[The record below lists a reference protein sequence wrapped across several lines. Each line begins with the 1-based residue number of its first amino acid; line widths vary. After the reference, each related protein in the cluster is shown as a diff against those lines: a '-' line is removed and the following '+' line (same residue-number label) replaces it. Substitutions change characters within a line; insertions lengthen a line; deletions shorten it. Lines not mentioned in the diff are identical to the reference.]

1 LLFTNLILPRLMAK
15 LCRDIFSEH
24 RAVTVREKLYS
35 KAMVIESD
43 GNVSI
48 IISIDTCFMPPELHD
63 IVTERIYKFTGVS
76 SDCVSI
82 TSNHTHFGDPV
93 SEYSLKNCSA
103 DKTYTDVYIHVIVM
117 GNLAIYMLPGEMFAT
132 YGLRIKAE

>member
-1 LLFTNLILPRLMAK
+1 MKFAFYES
-15 LCRDIFSEH
+15 DITPPLGEIMPGYFSEH

-48 IISIDTCFMPPELHD
+48 IISIDTCFMLPELHD

-82 TSNHTHFGDPV
+82 TSNHTHFGDLV
-93 SEYSLKNCSA
+93 SEYSLK
-103 DKTYTDVYIHVIVM
+103 I
-117 GNLAIYMLPGEMFAT
+117 GNLAIYASG
-132 YGLRIKAE
+132 